1 MEYLEAEPSP
11 SLSNGTLPSSS
22 SSVASRLYQN
32 GQRSSRRD
40 SFSSD
45 PELIQ
50 FHDHESIGADF
61 NNATNQ
67 MSILAQK
74 LTELQE
80 EKMAANEE
88 RARLRTENAV
98 LQERVHLLEEQFHS
112 TEHRWKEKY
121 EEEKSKAREMA
132 QRMDRERQLEAEKEA
147 LRHQMLTN
155 QVDQLERDKERSAA
169 ELREMREKA
178 RKLQDQLADAQQ
190 EAEKALEEQ
199 KTLRKEFEE

>member
-1 MEYLEAEPSP
+1 
-11 SLSNGTLPSSS
+11 
-22 SSVASRLYQN
+22 
-32 GQRSSRRD
+32 
-40 SFSSD
+40 
-45 PELIQ
+45 
-50 FHDHESIGADF
+50 
-61 NNATNQ
+61 
-67 MSILAQK
+67 
-74 LTELQE
+74 
-80 EKMAANEE
+80 MAANEE

-147 LRHQMLTN
+147 LRWVIPTLNEPVHRNLCKLRHQMLTN